1 MKQLLTSLLA
11 ATRNRRTVFTES
23 LLKSDAI
30 MLSKAAHDGKI
41 GRLLASDK
49 FGFRIDQCGT
59 FDLKAID
66 AMWRAQQTEKSWI
79 D

>member
-1 MKQLLTSLLA
+1 
-11 ATRNRRTVFTES
+11 
-23 LLKSDAI
+23 

-41 GRLLASDK
+41 GRLLAGDE
-49 FGFRIDQCGT
+49 FGFRIDHCGT

-66 AMWRAQQTEKSWI
+66 AMWRAPQTEKSWM